1 MVPLQYARES
11 FAVEVEGAAGRG
23 SEEELQRR
31 REGAEGGRRPIWNR
45 NGAVR
50 GEERLEESRGTGEG
64 EEEGEEGMRRWKV
77 DTGKVEL
84 RRKESC

>member
-1 MVPLQYARES
+1 MVPLQYAREI

-50 GEERLEESRGTGEG
+50 GEERLEES
-64 EEEGEEGMRRWKV
+64 
-77 DTGKVEL
+77 
-84 RRKESC
+84 

>member
-1 MVPLQYARES
+1 MVQLQYARES

-23 SEEELQRR
+23 SKEELQRR

-64 EEEGEEGMRRWKV
+64 KAEAEEGMRRWKV
-77 DTGKVEL
+77 ETGKVE
-84 RRKESC
+84 RRRRNL